1 MKLKSKFFLV
11 SVAVTVACCMG
22 YFYWTGTIRIC
33 QQNLRCNEIQKKM
46 SFGAKDV
53 NVHSPDSKLE
63 VSRTQRSPQMATT
76 KNVKRTKKK
85 PLMPENFKYYPT
97 WEGEEDYHRDPDTW
111 KTTCPVSLR
120 NSQVDW
126 FKRAF
131 IPDIALLLHKEH
143 FNDEEW
149 KRLEHF
155 QPPFGWMAANYS
167 VVKQAVNLLPG
178 IDKQRLLLAKKDGQG
193 CIRCAVVGNG
203 GILNGSRKGAE
214 IDSHDYV
221 FRVNGA
227 VIKGFEQD
235 VGTRTS
241 FYVHT
246 SYSITTSLYLYKHLG
261 FKAIPQDKETQYIL
275 LPEGIR
281 DYEWMTGLLLNTA
294 VTSGYYKGE
303 NPRKY
308 FTPNFTA
315 ERYFV
320 LHPDFNRYVRN
331 RYLKSQTMD
340 GTDWAIY
347 RPTTGSY
354 SLILALHVCD
364 IVNAYGYIT
373 EDYNKYS
380 DHYYDINKTETIFYL
395 NHDYDVE
402 IKIWK
407 KFHEAKLF
415 NLYQKTSADQTIRK
429 H

>member
-1 MKLKSKFFLV
+1 
-11 SVAVTVACCMG
+11 
-22 YFYWTGTIRIC
+22 
-33 QQNLRCNEIQKKM
+33 
-46 SFGAKDV
+46 
-53 NVHSPDSKLE
+53 
-63 VSRTQRSPQMATT
+63 
-76 KNVKRTKKK
+76 
-85 PLMPENFKYYPT
+85 
-97 WEGEEDYHRDPDTW
+97 
-111 KTTCPVSLR
+111 
-120 NSQVDW
+120 
-126 FKRAF
+126 
-131 IPDIALLLHKEH
+131 
-143 FNDEEW
+143 
-149 KRLEHF
+149 
-155 QPPFGWMAANYS
+155 MAANYS

-178 IDKQRLLLAKKDGQG
+178 IDKQRLLLTKKDGQG

-246 SYSITTSLYLYKHLG
+246 SYSITTSLYLYKDLG
-261 FKAIPQDKETQYIL
+261 FKSIPQDKETQYIL

-294 VTSGYYKGE
+294 VSRGYYTGE

-308 FTPNFTA
+308 FPPNFTA

-331 RYLKSQTMD
+331 RYLKSKTMD

-354 SLILALHVCD
+354 SLLLALHVCD

-402 IKIWK
+402 IKTWK
-407 KFHEAKLF
+407 TFHEAKLF
-415 NLYQKTSADQTIRK
+415 NLYQRTSAGLKNGREYPSVSKTVNVPLEDRRQVKCYNSVQKNDPVAANYLSTQPEE
-429 H
+429 